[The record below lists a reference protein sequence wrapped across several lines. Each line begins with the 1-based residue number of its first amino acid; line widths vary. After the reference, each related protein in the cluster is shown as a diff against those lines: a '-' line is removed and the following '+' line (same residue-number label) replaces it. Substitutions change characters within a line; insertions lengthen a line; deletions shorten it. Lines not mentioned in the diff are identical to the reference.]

1 MTGKKVAW
9 TMIAWMIVAVA
20 AAVVVGLLLRTHR
33 MRSLSLRRSVP
44 IEGAVIQ
51 RDADTKKQLPI
62 ADVVITATDG
72 VATATTQSDASGHFK
87 MVLERGVLSGQPVVV
102 RLRHPEYEPLEFD
115 VETGRL
121 QTSARLYVAAMV
133 PLPAEPEPS
142 VHGPEVVVSNILV
155 RYTINSRT
163 ETNVGSAVRTFQVVN
178 EGNVP
183 CEHHAPCSPDGKWK
197 ASTGS
202 VSLDAGLD
210 NMFGNV
216 RASCI
221 AGPCPFTRI
230 DSQRLYSGRPHDQ
243 GVGAELVGYGDVPA
257 GGGGRSHGDQLQRSA
272 TVSGD
277 LWPHAQLH
285 AAADAGGRQPG
296 GGSRRQAD
304 GLSPEPR
311 PLHEL
316 GHVHIAHR
324 YGEREDDGLPLRIEA
339 GIPVLILR

>member
-9 TMIAWMIVAVA
+9 KVAWMLVAVA

-33 MRSLSLRRSVP
+33 MRSISLRRSVP

-51 RDADTKKQLPI
+51 RDADSKKQLPI
-62 ADVVITATDG
+62 ADAVITATDG
-72 VATATTQSDASGHFK
+72 VAVATTQSDASGHFK

-133 PLPAEPEPS
+133 PLPVQPEPS
-142 VHGPEVVVSNILV
+142 ARGPEVAVTNVLV

-197 ASTGS
+197 ASIGS

-210 NMFGNV
+210 NVFGNV

-230 DSQRLYSGRPHDQ
+230 DSRGFIQGGRTIKASALNWSDTATFLLEAEVVHTEISSNVRRLYPVIFGRTLNFTLPPTQ
-243 GVGAELVGYGDVPA
+243 EGVSLEADLDGKPMVFPLSQDLYMSWATCTSRTDPEKEKTTVFRCELKPGY
-257 GGGGRSHGDQLQRSA
+257 RF
-272 TVSGD
+272 
-277 LWPHAQLH
+277 
-285 AAADAGGRQPG
+285 
-296 GGSRRQAD
+296 
-304 GLSPEPR
+304 
-311 PLHEL
+311 
-316 GHVHIAHR
+316 
-324 YGEREDDGLPLRIEA
+324 
-339 GIPVLILR
+339 